1 MPVWLE
7 EMLIRLMSSRD
18 APTAAV
24 ARCAVFARL
33 PLSDVVRDSLIAL
46 SSERTIAWALPGSHP
61 TNGTAVD
68 RITASCPV
76 CTDESRSRRPPT
88 SNALQPASSS
98 RLRQ

>member
-46 SSERTIAWALPGSHP
+46 SSERTIA
-61 TNGTAVD
+61 
-68 RITASCPV
+68 
-76 CTDESRSRRPPT
+76 
-88 SNALQPASSS
+88 
-98 RLRQ
+98 